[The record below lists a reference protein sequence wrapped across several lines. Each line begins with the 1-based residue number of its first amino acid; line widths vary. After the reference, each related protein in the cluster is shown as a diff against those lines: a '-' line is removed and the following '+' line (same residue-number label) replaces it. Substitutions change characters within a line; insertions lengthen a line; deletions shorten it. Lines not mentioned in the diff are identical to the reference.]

1 MKLIFG
7 ISGSKSYL
15 FQTNFPILANQ
26 LKLKRINWKNETW
39 IDSGGFQIIMH
50 NLKISV
56 NDVLQKYKSVNAYA
70 FFSLDIPSIFSPIDK
85 RNFQYFEYLYTKIEW
100 IEKIIP
106 VLHLYPIQDI
116 DLAIDFYKQ
125 YSYYFAIGGI
135 MTSSKMKVLIY
146 TFPWIYYIKRKV
158 PYLHV
163 LGMSSPY
170 FLQIFNNMQSMDTAI
185 CSTISAFKEI
195 IWFDGSRKYV
205 GNMKTKR
212 ERYKISKEETEE
224 LFEFLDKHNFSFE
237 YNLNDNK
244 ILEMINVYMLLYNNW
259 KIKNKYTEYANKLR
273 KMGIDSLTT
282 ELIRNYK
289 IANEILKEKKNK
301 KKKEDELDLEI

>member
-7 ISGSKSYL
+7 ISSSRSYL
-15 FQTNFPILANQ
+15 FETNFPILVNQ
-26 LKLKRINWKNETW
+26 LKLKKINWKNETW

-56 NDVLQKYKSVNAYA
+56 NNVLQKYKSVNAYA

-106 VLHLYPIQDI
+106 VLHIYPIQDI
-116 DLAIDFYKQ
+116 DEAIDFYKQ

-146 TFPWIYYIKRKV
+146 TFPWIYYLKRKV
-158 PYLHV
+158 QYLHI

-170 FLQIFNNMQSMDTAI
+170 FLQIFDNMQSMDTAI

-244 ILEMINVYMLLYNNW
+244 ILEMINVYILLYNNW
-259 KIKNKYTEYANKLR
+259 KIKNKYTEYAKKLR
-273 KMGIDSLTT
+273 KMGLDSLVI

-301 KKKEDELDLEI
+301 KKKEDELEIEI

>member
-1 MKLIFG
+1 MKLVFG
-7 ISGSKSYL
+7 VNTSTSY
-15 FQTNFPILANQ
+15 FFKTNFPVLINQ
-26 LKLKRINWKNETW
+26 LRFKKKTWKNETW
-39 IDSGGFQIIMH
+39 VDSGGFQIIMH

-70 FFSLDIPSIFSPIDK
+70 FFSLDIPSIFSPLNK
-85 RNFQYFEYLYTKIEW
+85 KNFEYFEYLYTKLEY

-106 VLHLYPIQDI
+106 VIHIYPLQDV
-116 DLAIDFYKQ
+116 DEAIDFYKQ

-146 TFPWIYYIKRKV
+146 TFPWIYYIRKKV
-158 PYLHV
+158 PYLHI
-163 LGMSSPY
+163 LGMSGPY

-195 IWFDGSRKYV
+195 IWFNGSRRYI

-212 ERYKISKEETEE
+212 ERYKITKDEKEQ
-224 LFEFLDKHNFSFE
+224 LFKFLDKHNFPFE

-244 ILEMINVYMLLYNNW
+244 ILELINAYILLYNNW
-259 KIKNKYTEYANKLR
+259 KIKNKYTEYSEKLKR
-273 KMGIDSLTT
+273 MGMDSLTS

-289 IANEILKEKKNK
+289 FANEILKEKKNK
-301 KKKEDELDLEI
+301 KKKEDELELEI